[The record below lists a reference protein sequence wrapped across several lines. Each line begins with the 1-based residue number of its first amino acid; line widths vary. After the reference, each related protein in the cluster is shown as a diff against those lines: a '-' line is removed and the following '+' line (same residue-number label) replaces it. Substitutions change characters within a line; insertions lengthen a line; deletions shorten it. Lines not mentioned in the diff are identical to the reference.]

1 MACETDASSRH
12 APAKGVLREFIK
24 NRGLC
29 ERWFLT
35 CIPCAISPQ
44 DAAKNAGV
52 IETIDVNPFLALPNG
67 AIALDALIVPKKVV
81 KP

>member
-1 MACETDASSRH
+1 MIDEIQGRAILDGVRGAAPMDIDAL
-12 APAKGVLREFIK
+12 AD
-24 NRGLC
+24 GLA
-29 ERWFLT
+29 RLSAF
-35 CIPCAISPQ
+35 
-44 DAAKNAGV
+44 AAKNADV